1 MSFREGFR
9 HNRSPLSIS
18 RLAWRPRLLSNQ
30 ILYITVSQSQKVKAK
45 VRQAV
50 KFTEAQVRINPD
62 MVGRPQSFRV
72 HLMYHGTLLGW
83 SPFGFVIVHRVVTR
97 RSATVIKNNTCMKKM
112 QHITCYFTKMLVAQI
127 HQLSQKNGISNSCM
141 RCSSTNK

>member
-1 MSFREGFR
+1 MSFTEDFR
-9 HNRSPLSIS
+9 HNRSSLSIS

-50 KFTEAQVRINPD
+50 KFPEAQVRINPD

-72 HLMYHGTLLGW
+72 Y
-83 SPFGFVIVHRVVTR
+83 
-97 RSATVIKNNTCMKKM
+97 
-112 QHITCYFTKMLVAQI
+112 
-127 HQLSQKNGISNSCM
+127 
-141 RCSSTNK
+141 